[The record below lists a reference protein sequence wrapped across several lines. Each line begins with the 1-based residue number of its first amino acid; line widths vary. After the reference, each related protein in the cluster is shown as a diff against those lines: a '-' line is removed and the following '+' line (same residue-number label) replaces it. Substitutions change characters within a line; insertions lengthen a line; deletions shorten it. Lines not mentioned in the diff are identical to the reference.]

1 MFKDS
6 FLYLFFSAAI
16 ISLYILKS
24 IGLFFYSE
32 ISITYAP
39 SLRSNLSL
47 DLLLTISLRMLI
59 SLKSIR
65 FSSSSM
71 WLFLST
77 FTALCAVDSLCTH
90 ILTSPNAPKPTITLC
105 KTFVLTQCAKEL
117 SYLCRGSFQFC
128 NDL

>member
-59 SLKSIR
+59 SLIKVVLIHAQAGSDIAKEV
-65 FSSSSM
+65 
-71 WLFLST
+71 LNVLVVANENEFLT
-77 FTALCAVDSLCTH
+77 FVITALNTKFYS
-90 ILTSPNAPKPTITLC
+90 K
-105 KTFVLTQCAKEL
+105 
-117 SYLCRGSFQFC
+117 YLIF
-128 NDL
+128 